1 MDITTQ
7 CGNVKGAV
15 DAVTGKD
22 EEMNSVALVELKVRR
37 LTAEVENDMVALC
50 CALDQKWEKYSIPR
64 LKAPWTHG
72 ILVMLCQVS
81 CSRSFPGRDLCRVL
95 VWKRGSPPSL
105 PVAKAKPQAKATAQP
120 KALAAVAVPQQDL
133 VEQNFKATM
142 TAMQNHQGVALRE
155 DWVLLKEFLRLL
167 NLPRGQ
173 ATRDYLTG
181 GSWWRLGAGKG
192 RRLVEGTDWKYIK
205 GKHGG
210 GRGKGHPHVK
220 KGVLKDILTKYY
232 RYRQV
237 WT

>member
-105 PVAKAKPQAKATAQP
+105 PVAKAKP
-120 KALAAVAVPQQDL
+120 
-133 VEQNFKATM
+133 
-142 TAMQNHQGVALRE
+142 
-155 DWVLLKEFLRLL
+155 
-167 NLPRGQ
+167 
-173 ATRDYLTG
+173 
-181 GSWWRLGAGKG
+181 
-192 RRLVEGTDWKYIK
+192 
-205 GKHGG
+205 
-210 GRGKGHPHVK
+210 
-220 KGVLKDILTKYY
+220 
-232 RYRQV
+232 
-237 WT
+237 